1 MIVLQEGLKSRSSV
15 KMFGHVE
22 SKYVKEFPLFYKGPS
37 FFLGKNEVKKVKESE
52 SCIITC

>member
-1 MIVLQEGLKSRSSV
+1 MIVSQEGLKSSSV

-37 FFLGKNEVKKVKESE
+37 FLLGKNEVKKVKENE